1 MVSLRK
7 RALELGATDFGESK
21 RNGKRYYVVYDG
33 EIIHFGSDRGST
45 FVDHKDENIKNAWL
59 ARHSQIKNR
68 AGEFVINLKTSPAY
82 WSHKIL
88 WV

>member
-7 RALELGATDFGESK
+7 RALELGATDFGES
-21 RNGKRYYVVYDG
+21 RRAGKRYYVVYDG

-45 FVDHKDENIKNAWL
+45 FVDHKDENIKNAWF

-68 AGEFVINLKTSPAY
+68 DGEYVINDKTSPSF
-82 WSHKIL
+82 WSARIL
-88 WV
+88 WS